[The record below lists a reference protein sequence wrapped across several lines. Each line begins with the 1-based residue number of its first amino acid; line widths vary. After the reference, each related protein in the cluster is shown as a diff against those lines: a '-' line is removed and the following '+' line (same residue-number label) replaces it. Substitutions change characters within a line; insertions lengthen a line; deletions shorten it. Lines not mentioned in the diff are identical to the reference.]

1 MKATTMRLD
10 PKLIESLKVEARK
23 DNRSLN
29 NLINKVL
36 GDFVK
41 VSGSIDE
48 AMRQSDEN
56 LKACF
61 K

>member
-1 MKATTMRLD
+1 MQATTMRLD
-10 PKLIESLKVEARK
+10 PKLIESLKVEAKK
-23 DNRSLN
+23 DSRSLN

-36 GDFVK
+36 SDFVR
-41 VSGSIDE
+41 GSVGIDD
-48 AMRQSDEN
+48 AIKQNDEN

>member
-1 MKATTMRLD
+1 MQATTMRLK
-10 PKLIESLKVEARK
+10 PELIESLKVEAKK
-23 DNRSLN
+23 DDRSLN

-41 VSGSIDE
+41 GSSGIDE
-48 AMRQSDEN
+48 GIKRNDEN